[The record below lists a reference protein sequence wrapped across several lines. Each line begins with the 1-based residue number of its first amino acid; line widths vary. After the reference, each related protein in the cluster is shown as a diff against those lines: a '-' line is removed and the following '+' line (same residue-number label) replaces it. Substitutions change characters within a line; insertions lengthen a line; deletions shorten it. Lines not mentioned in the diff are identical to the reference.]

1 MDHHLNFPAQRSS
14 PIHTTAYLISHF
26 GLFKNHLKYNFSLW
40 NASASRLV
48 LLITLVA
55 PLLLGLRQKSSTGL
69 RRMHRAPS
77 LPSPAS
83 VHSLFSYPSRSP
95 ATWASINSW
104 NKSFSLLPQ
113 SFGRRCSLCLEFSF
127 LTFCLLNPLYSK
139 KNNHYL
145 PSVSDGPF

>member
-26 GLFKNHLKYNFSLW
+26 GLFKNHLQYNFSLW

-113 SFGRRCSLCLEFSF
+113 RILSPTSGRMRI
-127 LTFCLLNPLYSK
+127 
-139 KNNHYL
+139 L
-145 PSVSDGPF
+145 PGILIPHILPAEPPVFQEK